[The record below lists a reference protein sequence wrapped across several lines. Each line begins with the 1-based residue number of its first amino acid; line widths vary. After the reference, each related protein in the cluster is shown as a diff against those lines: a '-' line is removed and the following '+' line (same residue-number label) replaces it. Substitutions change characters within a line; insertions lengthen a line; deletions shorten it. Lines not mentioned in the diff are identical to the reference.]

1 MLPIMMQSLHIR
13 EELLHSTEQTSYIIN
28 LTEKKDQRGTWFVS
42 SVGTV
47 EARGYIAFTPFALQ
61 KALENF

>member
-1 MLPIMMQSLHIR
+1 MYPIMMQSLRIR

-47 EARGYIAFTPFALQ
+47 EAR
-61 KALENF
+61 